1 MKVYKFGGASVKDA
15 SGVRNLREIVAQAS
29 DDLMVV
35 ISAMGKT
42 TNALERV
49 VAALAKDD
57 ESTAENEWLGILD
70 QHVDIMRDLGLRPNE
85 DVRLPLMPEYNKE
98 WSYDQNYD
106 QIVSLGEIMSTQI
119 VAVFLLKSGIPT
131 EWWNMPK
138 LLQTDDTWREA
149 QVDLQTSAQIIRAGW
164 ERAARPHVVV
174 AQGFIGGTAAGL
186 RTTLGREGS
195 DYTAALLGNFLNAES
210 VTIWKDVPGILNADP
225 RLVADTVKIDK
236 LTYHD
241 AVELAYSGAQVIH
254 PKTIRPLEN
263 KKIPLYVKPFGDPT
277 AAGSVITENAE
288 SIHVP
293 VYIWRM
299 NQVLITLRAK
309 DLAFVLEES
318 LSHIFQIIH
327 ANRLKVSLI
336 QSSAVTIS
344 VCVDNTRFV
353 PQAIEQLQDMYR
365 VTWNENLSLLTVRG
379 TTPEILKREQEGRDI
394 LLSQLTRRTAKL
406 VIKD

>member
-15 SGVRNLREIVAQAS
+15 SGVRNLKDIVAQAS

-49 VAALAKDD
+49 VAALAKGD
-57 ESTAENEWLGILD
+57 EPTAENEWLGILD
-70 QHVDIMRDLGLRPNE
+70 QHVYIMRDLGLRPNE

>member
-1 MKVYKFGGASVKDA
+1 MIVYKFGGASVKDA
-15 SGVRNLREIVAQAS
+15 IGVRNLKEIVAQAS

-49 VAALAKDD
+49 VAALAKGD
-57 ESTAENEWLGILD
+57 EQTAETEWLGVLD
-70 QHVDIMRDLGLRPNE
+70 QHVYIMQDLGLQPNI
-85 DVRLPLMPEYNKE
+85 DVRLPLMPEYNKD

-138 LLQTDDTWREA
+138 LLRTDDTWREA
-149 QVDLQTSAQIIRAGW
+149 QVDMQVSAEVIRAGW
-164 ERAARPHVVV
+164 SRSQRSHVVV
-174 AQGFIGGTAAGL
+174 TQGFIGGAPDGN

-195 DYTAALLGNFLNAES
+195 DYTAALMANFLDADS

-225 RLVADTVKIDK
+225 RLVANTIKIDQ
-236 LTYHD
+236 LSYHD

-263 KKIPLYVKPFGDPT
+263 KKIPLYVKPFGDYT
-277 AAGSVITENAE
+277 AEGSVIAE
-288 SIHVP
+288 CAQPIQVP
-293 VYIWRM
+293 VYIWRT
-299 NQVLITLRAK
+299 NQILITLRAK
-309 DLAFVLEES
+309 DFAFVLEES
-318 LSHIFQIIH
+318 LSNIFQIIH
-327 ANRLKVSLI
+327 ANRLRVSLI

-353 PQAIEQLQDMYR
+353 AQAINQLQEAYA
-365 VTWNENLSLLTVRG
+365 VTWNDNLSLLTIRG